1 MVLGPDK
8 ATETQEVSLG
18 ARRNRFS
25 DLGKNRDLTT
35 KAVQLSDKENSSCLE
50 LPHTKEAT
58 YRSQASQAQ
67 IFLLF
72 VPSLQREQL

>member
-25 DLGKNRDLTT
+25 DLGKNRDLT
-35 KAVQLSDKENSSCLE
+35 KAVRLSDKENSSCLE

>member
-18 ARRNRFS
+18 ARMNRFS
-25 DLGKNRDLTT
+25 DLGKNRDLT
-35 KAVQLSDKENSSCLE
+35 KAVQLTCKENSSGLE
-50 LPHTKEAT
+50 PPHTKEAT